1 MSKDATASP
10 SRVKDNNTVLYPPNV
25 AVKTEFCCFV
35 VPEKSIDFV
44 FLSITWIDAHHD
56 AVFCLT
62 HLFSRQGQHLHERLL
77 LIQPSHIHTQKYHK
91 EWFLL
96 SSKQS
101 GQQGSSS
108 NWRTTSHLLYCTFTQ
123 KKKEMGDSVSVFF
136 FYFYT
141 FLGTVFCWDL
151 ALWATKWEVCNPR
164 VSQRLACRDGRR
176 GGVRKSEGGLD
187 GVKETEMW
195 RESEEEVKKRVG
207 GRKRRRGAFR
217 RWLKRRE
224 RDTNWWGEGRGSGGC
239 KWMKDK
245 KMKREMLHLDDGLS
259 KSFNTEPS
267 AFSVIIV
274 T

>member
-136 FYFYT
+136 FIFILFSVQFSAEIWLCELLSEKFAIPESASVLPVEMGDEEEWERAKEGWT
-141 FLGTVFCWDL
+141 EWKKLRCEEK
-151 ALWATKWEVCNPR
+151 ARKKWKREWE
-164 VSQRLACRDGRR
+164 GGR
-176 GGVRKSEGGLD
+176 GGEVLSEGG
-187 GVKETEMW
+187 
-195 RESEEEVKKRVG
+195 
-207 GRKRRRGAFR
+207 
-217 RWLKRRE
+217 
-224 RDTNWWGEGRGSGGC
+224 
-239 KWMKDK
+239 
-245 KMKREMLHLDDGLS
+245 
-259 KSFNTEPS
+259 
-267 AFSVIIV
+267 
-274 T
+274 

>member
-1 MSKDATASP
+1 MISTFFQTEWTAGEQLKL
-10 SRVKDNNTVLYPPNV
+10 KDNFTPTVLYFYT
-25 AVKTEFCCFV
+25 KEEGDGGFCEC
-35 VPEKSIDFV
+35 
-44 FLSITWIDAHHD
+44 
-56 AVFCLT
+56 
-62 HLFSRQGQHLHERLL
+62 
-77 LIQPSHIHTQKYHK
+77 
-91 EWFLL
+91 
-96 SSKQS
+96 
-101 GQQGSSS
+101 
-108 NWRTTSHLLYCTFTQ
+108 
-123 KKKEMGDSVSVFF
+123 F

-141 FLGTVFCWDL
+141 FLGTVFFWDL

-239 KWMKDK
+239 KWRKDK

-259 KSFNTEPS
+259 KSFNTESS